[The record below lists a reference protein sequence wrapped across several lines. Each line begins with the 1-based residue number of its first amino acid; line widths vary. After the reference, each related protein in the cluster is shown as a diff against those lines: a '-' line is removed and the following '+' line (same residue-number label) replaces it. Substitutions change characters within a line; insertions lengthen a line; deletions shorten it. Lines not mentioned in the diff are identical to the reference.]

1 MMVFTEVGTYS
12 VELFAHMNSVKK
24 VFNKYIIEDTDL
36 NHLKISLLKRL
47 GNVHHFEKE
56 KARTKEIIYTAKSIE
71 EMVELVNIETS
82 FGLIIRRLS

>member
-1 MMVFTEVGTYS
+1 MVFTEVGTYS

>member
-1 MMVFTEVGTYS
+1 MTVFTEIGTYS

-24 VFNKYIIEDTDL
+24 VFNRYIIEDTDL
-36 NHLKISLLKRL
+36 DHLKISLLKRL

-56 KARTKEIIYTAKSIE
+56 KAHTKGIIYAAKSIE

-82 FGLIIRRLS
+82 FGLTVRRLS